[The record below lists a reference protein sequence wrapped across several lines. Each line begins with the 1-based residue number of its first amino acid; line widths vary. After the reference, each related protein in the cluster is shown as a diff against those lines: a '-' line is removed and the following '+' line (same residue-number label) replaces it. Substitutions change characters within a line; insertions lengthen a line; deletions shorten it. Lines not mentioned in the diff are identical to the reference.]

1 MVASISRNHDGVARL
16 EDKLVYPS
24 PSRFS
29 NARRYPG
36 RIILLRAPAIRDT
49 FADQRQ
55 RYHRG
60 LRREATTRETGEEE
74 DVGRTL
80 KKLPKNGRG
89 ENRS

>member
-16 EDKLVYPS
+16 EDKLILLPLAS
-24 PSRFS
+24 PTL
-29 NARRYPG
+29 ADIPG

-60 LRREATTRETGEEE
+60 LRREATTRETGEGK

-80 KKLPKNGRG
+80 KKLPKNRRG